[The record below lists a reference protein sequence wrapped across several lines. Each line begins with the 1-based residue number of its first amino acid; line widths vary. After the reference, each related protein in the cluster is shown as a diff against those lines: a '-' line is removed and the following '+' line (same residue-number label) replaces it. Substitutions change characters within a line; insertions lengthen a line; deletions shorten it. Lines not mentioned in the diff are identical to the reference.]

1 MAEYLTQSRP
11 YAEAIFEIAEQDNSV
26 DSWIKDL
33 ALISTSFQD
42 NLIQALIDTPDIS
55 QREKAEKFV
64 SIFEGEVSAKTI
76 NFLKTLGQ
84 ANRLKILDN
93 IILNFLELVAK
104 KRNQKNVVV
113 SSAFELES
121 DQLEKIKLAMQKR
134 LGADI
139 IITSAVDKTLIG
151 GMKISYEDQVID
163 LSLKNK
169 LCLLYTSPSP
179 RDDR

>member
-169 LCLLYTSPSP
+169 PESLKTQL
-179 RDDR
+179 RN

>member
-11 YAEAIFEIAEQDNSV
+11 YAEAIFAIAEQDNSV

-169 LCLLYTSPSP
+169 LESLKTQL
-179 RDDR
+179 RN

>member
-33 ALISTSFQD
+33 ALISASFQE

-169 LCLLYTSPSP
+169 LESLKTQL
-179 RDDR
+179 RN

>member
-26 DSWIKDL
+26 DSWIRDL

-169 LCLLYTSPSP
+169 LESLKTQL
-179 RDDR
+179 RN

>member
-33 ALISTSFQD
+33 SLISTSFQD

-151 GMKISYEDQVID
+151 GMKISYEAQVID

-169 LCLLYTSPSP
+169 LESLKTQL
-179 RDDR
+179 RN

>member
-93 IILNFLELVAK
+93 IILNFLELVSK

-134 LGADI
+134 LGAEI

-169 LCLLYTSPSP
+169 LESLKTQL
-179 RDDR
+179 RN